1 MYTDYPGY
9 GSLHRREFIV
19 YLRKYN
25 RPVSD
30 RHLTKRENTAL
41 IYNRRDTA
49 RESVTTQIST
59 EYILFVSLFNNSKNG
74 IAYRFFL
81 IS

>member
-1 MYTDYPGY
+1 MYTDYPDMVRSIGE
-9 GSLHRREFIV
+9 SLSFISESITG
-19 YLRKYN
+19 
-25 RPVSD
+25 PSATD
-30 RHLTKRENTAL
+30 TFTKRENTAL

-74 IAYRFFL
+74 IAYRFF
-81 IS
+81 

>member
-25 RPVSD
+25 RPD
-30 RHLTKRENTAL
+30 TFTKRENTAL

-74 IAYRFFL
+74 IAYRFF
-81 IS
+81 

>member
-1 MYTDYPGY
+1 MVRSIGE
-9 GSLHRREFIV
+9 SLSFI
-19 YLRKYN
+19 
-25 RPVSD
+25 SESI
-30 RHLTKRENTAL
+30 TGQSATAKRENTAL

-49 RESVTTQIST
+49 KESVTTQIST

>member
-30 RHLTKRENTAL
+30 RHLHQTRKYSIDL
-41 IYNRRDTA
+41 
-49 RESVTTQIST
+49 
-59 EYILFVSLFNNSKNG
+59 
-74 IAYRFFL
+74 
-81 IS
+81 